1 MSGIDTKI
9 LKAED
14 YDLSD
19 TDILRITDNKTKI
32 YLYSDLEKVNSI
44 NEILEPYGCCVILYQ
59 LEQNIG
65 HWVCLIRHKNDTL
78 EFFDPYGMSI
88 DEELKYSEFNLR
100 RHRGVKTPHLTALI
114 DKSNYKLITNTA
126 KLQKFKEHVN
136 TCGRWVSMRIRFK
149 DVSLSKFIELFTD
162 NKCYNGDW
170 FVSAMTLLV

>member
-14 YDLSD
+14 FDLSD
-19 TDILRITDNKTKI
+19 SDILRITDNKTKI
-32 YLYSDLEKVNSI
+32 YLYSDLEQFDNI
-44 NEILEPYGCCVILYQ
+44 DEILEPYGCCVILYQ
-59 LEQNIG
+59 LEQNVG
-65 HWVCLIRHKNDTL
+65 HWICLIKNKNDTL
-78 EFFDPYGMSI
+78 EFFDPYGLSI

-100 RHRGVKTPHLTALI
+100 RHGGVVTPHLTALI

-149 DVSLSKFIELFTD
+149 DVSLSKFIKLFTD